1 VAPRSRL
8 PAENG
13 MKGFLLVVAAVGL
26 FAAERRNLEA
36 GPPQADLLLTVTT
49 PSATVAPGARF
60 SYTATV
66 TNLGPSASPSVTV
79 FHLLGLS
86 QFRAADPPVCTNG
99 SPIECAIGPLAVGAQ
114 ATVTVEVDLFPSV
127 PEFVSDNLFASGPLP
142 DPDSTNNQPFVS
154 TPVVVPAPVLELAHG
169 SELFGSSEAAEG
181 VAGDRMR
188 ILQQPYASYEVLVD
202 ATSGDIVGPS
212 GVLLE
217 RVGVAHDPP
226 LQSADAIGVG
236 PSRSLRFANTS
247 SAAVT
252 DELVR
257 VRTGVWPVPGDGN
270 DVWALRAR
278 ETTYAVPRFNNS
290 ATQVTVLLVQNPTA
304 SSVQA
309 TAYFWSQGGA
319 LVGTH
324 GPVAIAAHGLLVLD
338 TRDVPG
344 ASAAA
349 GSITIV
355 HDAPYGALAGKAVA
369 VEPGTGFSF
378 DSPLEPRRR

>member
-1 VAPRSRL
+1 
-8 PAENG
+8 
-13 MKGFLLVVAAVGL
+13 MKVSLLVVAVVGL
-26 FAAERRNLEA
+26 LAADRRHLVA
-36 GPPQADLLLTVTT
+36 GPPQADLSLTVTT

-60 SYTATV
+60 SYTTTV

-79 FHLLGLS
+79 YHLLGLS
-86 QFRAADPPVCTNG
+86 QFRSADPPVCTDG
-99 SPIECAIGPLAVGAQ
+99 TPIECAVGPLAAGAQ
-114 ATVTVEVDLFPSV
+114 ATVTVEVDLFPFA
-127 PEFVSDNLFASGPLP
+127 PEFVSNNLFASGPLP
-142 DPDSTNNQPFVS
+142 DPDSGNNQPYVS

-169 SELFGSSEAAEG
+169 SEIFGSSEAVEG

-188 ILQQPYASYEVLVD
+188 ILQQPYASYEVVVD

-217 RVGVAHDPP
+217 RVGAAHDPP
-226 LQSADAIGVG
+226 LQTAAAVGVG
-236 PSRSLRFANTS
+236 PSRSLRLVNAS
-247 SAAVT
+247 SAAVA

-257 VRTGVWPVPGDGN
+257 VRTGVWPAPGDGN
-270 DVWALRAR
+270 DAWALRAR

-304 SSVQA
+304 STVQA
-309 TAYFWSQGGA
+309 TAHLWSEGGT

-324 GPVAIAAHGLLVLD
+324 GPVDIPARGLLVLD
-338 TRDVPG
+338 TRTVPG
-344 ASAAA
+344 ASSAA
-349 GSITIV
+349 GSITLV

>member
-1 VAPRSRL
+1 
-8 PAENG
+8 

-26 FAAERRNLEA
+26 LAAERRHLEA
-36 GPPQADLLLTVTT
+36 GPPQADLALTVTT

-66 TNLGPSASPSVTV
+66 SNLGPSASPSVTV

-86 QFRAADPPVCTNG
+86 QFRSAEPPVCTDG
-99 SPIECAIGPLAVGAQ
+99 TPVQCALGPLAAGAQ
-114 ATVTVEVDLFPSV
+114 ATVTVEVDLSPFV
-127 PEFVSDNLFASGPLP
+127 PRFVTNSLFASGPLP
-142 DPDSTNNQPFVS
+142 DPDSTNNQPIVS
-154 TPVVVPAPVLELAHG
+154 TPVVVPAPVLELGHG
-169 SELFGSSEAAEG
+169 SEIFGSSEATEG

-188 ILQQPYASYEVLVD
+188 ILQQPYASYEVVVD

-226 LQSADAIGVG
+226 LQSAAAIGVG
-236 PSRSLRFANTS
+236 PSRSLRFVNAS

-290 ATQVTVLLVQNPTA
+290 ATQVTVLLVQNPTT

-309 TAYFWSQGGA
+309 TAHLWSPGGA

-324 GPVAIAAHGLLVLD
+324 GPVDIPARGLLVLD

-344 ASAAA
+344 AAAA
-349 GSITIV
+349 SGSITLV

-369 VEPGTGFSF
+369 VEPETGFSF